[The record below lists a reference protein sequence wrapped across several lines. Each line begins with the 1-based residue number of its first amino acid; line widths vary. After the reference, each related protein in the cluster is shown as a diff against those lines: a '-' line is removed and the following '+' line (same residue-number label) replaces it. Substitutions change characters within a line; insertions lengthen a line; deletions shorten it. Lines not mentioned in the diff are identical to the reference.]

1 MRASLAVQWLRICC
15 QCKGHG
21 FEPWSRRS
29 HMPRSNQARVPQLL
43 KPACLEPMLH
53 NKRSHCN
60 EKPMRYNEW

>member
-1 MRASLAVQWLRICC
+1 
-15 QCKGHG
+15 
-21 FEPWSRRS
+21 
-29 HMPRSNQARVPQLL
+29 MPRSNQARVPQLL